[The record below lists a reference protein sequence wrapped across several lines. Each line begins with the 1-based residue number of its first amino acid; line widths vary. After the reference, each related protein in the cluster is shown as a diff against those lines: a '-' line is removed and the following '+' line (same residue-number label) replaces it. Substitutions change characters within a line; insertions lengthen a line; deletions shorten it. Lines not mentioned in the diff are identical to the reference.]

1 MRVKTAL
8 RLHSQP
14 ARLLCYAP
22 ASTASTAA
30 PNTIVSALA
39 DDTLVSDAT
48 IDSCMPS
55 TAYNSNYHHRISR
68 QQSGASTLLLALFVV
83 AILVTSIVA
92 VFLGHKLG
100 YQSGYYSQASKN
112 KQVIENSEQATTE
125 LKDLRMSN
133 KVLASTAATAK
144 QELSISLKNLD
155 ELRQSKQELEV
166 ESKQVAQLN
175 EFYADFISEKGG
187 MPLQV
192 LGAKIEPLPENAFEY
207 GFDIGMLSK
216 DASAKTLTAVLTLQN
231 KDDFVEVP
239 LDPSRFS
246 IQGIVRIR
254 GRFVMPAGFKP
265 LQVKLSLKAGNE
277 EVEQLY
283 NWTVGAMVDSM
294 PLSLMDL
301 PEVDQSPIGSEKL
314 ASINGKN
321 PQQSQ

>member
-22 ASTASTAA
+22 ASTASIDA
-30 PNTIVSALA
+30 PNHAISAFA
-39 DDTLVSDAT
+39 DGILVSDA
-48 IDSCMPS
+48 IIVSSIYS
-55 TAYNSNYHHRISR
+55 TTSKHNYCLNR
-68 QQSGASTLLLALFVV
+68 QQQRGASTLLLALFVV

-92 VFLGHKLG
+92 VLFGHKLG
-100 YQSGYYSQASKN
+100 YQSGYYSQASAN
-112 KQVIENSEQATTE
+112 KQAAVNSEQATTE
-125 LKDLRMSN
+125 LKDLRITN
-133 KVLASTAATAK
+133 KILANKAATAK
-144 QELSISLKNLD
+144 QELKISLTNLD
-155 ELRQSKQELEV
+155 ELRQNQQDLQV
-166 ESKQVAQLN
+166 ESRQVTQLN
-175 EFYADFISEKGG
+175 ELYADFISEKGG